1 MAVDADGS
9 PILIPVKVLKQVSG
23 ESIEPEEC
31 RAVLGKQIFEAVYG
45 LYMEWHTVSS
55 TDCPLLELCQA
66 WTVGGMHRVLDGIHG
81 PGTLDDIDA
90 GLGIGH
96 AVLVFHGV
104 PFQE

>member
-55 TDCPLLELCQA
+55 TDCQLLELCQA
-66 WTVGGMHRVLDGIHG
+66 SNQCHC
-81 PGTLDDIDA
+81 
-90 GLGIGH
+90 
-96 AVLVFHGV
+96 F
-104 PFQE
+104 